1 MVNLRKVAI
10 IGCGFVGSSIAFS
23 LMQKQ
28 LFSEMVLIDA
38 NTKKAE
44 GEAMDLGHGLPYT
57 SPMNIYAG
65 TYDDIV
71 DCAMIIITAGAN
83 QKPDETRLDLID
95 KNVRIFKSIIP
106 EISKILIAQHPDELG
121 NGGLGNIAQTGQ
133 FLNGKGRQACHMLE
147 HHQRNVIICGVRVTV
162 IQGDQEP
169 VIENPHG
176 VTLLCCTYY
185 SKVGRSAASK
195 NSSSPWRP
203 AQIMGVQMFW
213 AVTLARPGQ
222 RQRTM
227 PVVLL
232 PGIHAENLR
241 DWMRSLLVPLFCF
254 IFCLPGKADFDHKGN
269 SGRSP
274 VGRSCR
280 VRS

>member
-1 MVNLRKVAI
+1 MGGQIHHQPVHHGPVQGGVAFLHI
-10 IGCGFVGSSIAFS
+10 PQQGKKIGVSGVVF
-23 LMQKQ
+23 
-28 LFSEMVLIDA
+28 E
-38 NTKKAE
+38 KAQ
-44 GEAMDLGHGLPYT
+44 
-57 SPMNIYAG
+57 
-65 TYDDIV
+65 DIV
-71 DCAMIIITAGAN
+71 DEVEG
-83 QKPDETRLDLID
+83 
-95 KNVRIFKSIIP
+95 VVIFIVTENRSIP

-133 FLNGKGRQACHMLE
+133 FLNGKGRQACHILE

-227 PVVLL
+227 PVILL
-232 PGIHAENLR
+232 LGIHTENLR